1 MEQLSFI
8 EESLKESITKQMK
21 KAINKGIVP
30 GAVVIFD
37 KDNKYK
43 YAVMNLF
50 IGNEEKL
57 QAKLINETG
66 LMSYPALSER
76 LTVVGFYK

>member
-1 MEQLSFI
+1 
-8 EESLKESITKQMK
+8 MK
-21 KAINKGIVP
+21 KVINKGIIP

-37 KDNKYK
+37 KDNKCK
-43 YAVMNLF
+43 YEVMNLF

-57 QAKLINETG
+57 QVKLINESG

-76 LTVVGFYK
+76 LTVVGFYR

>member
-1 MEQLSFI
+1 MDQLSFI
-8 EESLKESITKQMK
+8 DESLKESITKQMK
-21 KAINKGIVP
+21 KAINKGIIP

-37 KDNKYK
+37 EDDNFKYT
-43 YAVMNLF
+43 VMHLF

-57 QAKLINETG
+57 QVKLTNELG
-66 LMSYPALSER
+66 LISYPALSER